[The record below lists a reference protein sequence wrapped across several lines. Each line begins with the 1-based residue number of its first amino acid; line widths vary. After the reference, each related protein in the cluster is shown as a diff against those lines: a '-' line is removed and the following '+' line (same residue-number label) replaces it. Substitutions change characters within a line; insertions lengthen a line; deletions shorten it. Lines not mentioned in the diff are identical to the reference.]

1 MDDRSSRSALE
12 PGLARA
18 GRRGRALD
26 RSSSRADFETALE
39 RLGHTDLSP
48 HDAEQA
54 WEAFQDL
61 AAAKSRVTVAD
72 LQALLDDRL
81 RAVAEQYQLLWLE
94 TRTASGT
101 PSWARVRIL
110 ERNHEAPAEAEGH
123 GDGPIDAALNAVV
136 EALHVEADLVAFS
149 AEALSSGPDALAEAD
164 VTVDVGGRHR
174 AAEGV
179 AASIT
184 EAGVRAFLHALSAA
198 RRAERPDAG

>member
-1 MDDRSSRSALE
+1 MMPDPRSAAQ

-18 GRRGRALD
+18 ARGARALD
-26 RSSSRADFETALE
+26 RLSPRGDFDAALD
-39 RLGHTDLSP
+39 RLGHTHLSE

-54 WEAFQDL
+54 WTAFQEL
-61 AAAKSRVTVAD
+61 AATKSTVTISD
-72 LQALLDDRL
+72 LEALLDDRL

-94 TRTASGT
+94 THTASGT
-101 PSWARVRIL
+101 AATARVRIL
-110 ERNHEAPAEAEGH
+110 ERNSEAPAEAEGR

-136 EALHVEADLVAFS
+136 EALQVQATLVSFSVEALA
-149 AEALSSGPDALAEAD
+149 SGPDALAEAH